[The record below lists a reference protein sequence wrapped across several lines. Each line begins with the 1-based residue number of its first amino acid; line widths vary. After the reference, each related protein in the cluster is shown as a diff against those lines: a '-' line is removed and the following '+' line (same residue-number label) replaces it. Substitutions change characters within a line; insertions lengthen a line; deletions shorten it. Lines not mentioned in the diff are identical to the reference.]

1 MPNQETVMNIHFIL
15 SILMLLLLVVSIVL
29 KLFLIDNTITDNIV
43 GIMKIII
50 FIVMGSFLEYFSND
64 TILLIGG
71 FLSGY
76 FIAWIREK
84 AIDQ

>member
-1 MPNQETVMNIHFIL
+1 
-15 SILMLLLLVVSIVL
+15 MLLLLVVSIVL